1 MIKSSQPRKQR
12 KFLAN
17 APLHLR
23 HKMIAGH
30 LSKELREKYNRRSLP
45 IRKKDVV
52 TIMRGDHKG
61 KSGEVTR
68 VDLKNYKVYIN
79 GITTKKADGKEVQV
93 PIHPSNCLITDIFLE
108 DRFRR
113 KILARTSK
121 EQK

>member
-12 KFLAN
+12 KFSAN

-30 LSKELREKYNRRSLP
+30 LSKELGEKYDRRSLP
-45 IRKKDVV
+45 IRKKDTV
-52 TIMRGDHKG
+52 TIMRGDNKG

-68 VDLKNYKVYIN
+68 VDLKNYKVYID
-79 GITTKKADGKEVQV
+79 GVTAKKADGKEVQAPV
-93 PIHPSNCLITDIFLE
+93 HPSNCLITDMFLE

-113 KILARTSK
+113 KVLERTSK